1 MRKVLGLAVSLVV
14 LSMLSALQISCTD
27 KDPYVDPEEGNSGG
41 TNGKDTAATLIAV
54 GTVAAD
60 YSAANFEIISAGDS
74 AAVNKNLIPDLY
86 TDIVVRAFNGDV
98 YILERMGSDKVIKY
112 SNGAVAYE
120 ELLGAGL
127 NIQDIAVVSAAKA
140 YISSYQTSDL
150 IVFNP
155 TTGKKTSTTISLEK
169 FNTYAGTDSAETT
182 PFASALAV
190 YGDYVYVACQ
200 RLKTV
205 EETWGS
211 SFVPADTS
219 LIVVIDTR
227 ADTVFTAIKLNKKNP
242 AAMDVFQKRLLVS
255 SPGDWYDA
263 ATGGVEQIDLTSN
276 TNQGVKVEGS
286 AFGGSVT
293 SLVSVSLDKVFI
305 SRMGADWNTE
315 IVPFNPAA
323 GTVGEKIM
331 GIVDGFGGLAY
342 DGSKLYVG
350 ERGLEQNGVHVIDP
364 NQSGVALTAA
374 RMIATDMPPSSIAVI
389 SAK

>member
-1 MRKVLGLAVSLVV
+1 MRKVLSLAVSAVV
-14 LSMLSALQISCTD
+14 LLMLAASQMACSD
-27 KDPYVDPEEGNSGG
+27 KGDNITGPV
-41 TNGKDTAATLIAV
+41 TNEKDTAATLIAV

-60 YSAANFEIISAGDS
+60 YSAGNFEIISVGDS
-74 AAVNKNLIPDLY
+74 VAVEKNLIPDLH
-86 TDIVVRAFNGDV
+86 TDIVVRAYRGDV
-98 YILERMGSDKVIKY
+98 YILERMGRDKVIKY
-112 SNGAVAYE
+112 SNGAVVYDE
-120 ELLGAGL
+120 PLGTGL
-127 NIQDIAVVSAAKA
+127 NVQDIAVVSAAKA
-140 YISSYQTSDL
+140 YISSYSGSDL

-155 TTGKKTSTTISLEK
+155 TTGSKVSPIDLSRY
-169 FNTYAGTDSAETT
+169 NTYAGTDSAETS

-190 YGDYVYVACQ
+190 YNDYVYVACQ

-205 EETWGS
+205 QSDWGA

-227 ADTVFTAIKLNKKNP
+227 ADTVLTSIKLHKKNP
-242 AAMDVFQKRLLVS
+242 AAMDVFQRRLLVS

-293 SLVSVSLDKVFI
+293 ALVSVSLDRVFI
-305 SRMGADWNTE
+305 GRMGADWNTE

-323 GTVGEKIM
+323 GTVGQKIA

-342 DGSKLYVG
+342 DGYNLYVG
-350 ERGLEQNGVHVIDP
+350 ERGGAANGVHVIDP
-364 NQSGVALTAA
+364 NPSGVALTAA
-374 RMIATDMPPSSIAVI
+374 RMIQTDLPPSSIAI
-389 SAK
+389 IFGD